1 MVVLDTSA
9 LLAFLLRETGHE
21 QVAPALPHACI
32 STLNLAETVGRFVR
46 DGHDAQTI
54 TTQLRRVGIEFV
66 PFTEEHA
73 TLTASLLPITK
84 RFGLSICDRAC
95 LALAKSRDLPV
106 LTADRVWLDVQSL
119 GIEIQV
125 IR

>member
-1 MVVLDTSA
+1 MMQPRLKLVL

-21 QVAPALPHACI
+21 QVAPALPHACM
-32 STLNLAETVGRFVR
+32 STLNLAE
-46 DGHDAQTI
+46 
-54 TTQLRRVGIEFV
+54 
-66 PFTEEHA
+66 EEHA
-73 TLTASLLPITK
+73 ILTASLLPIMK

-95 LALAKSRDLPV
+95 LALAKSRGLPV
-106 LTADRVWLDVQSL
+106 LTADRVWLDMQSL